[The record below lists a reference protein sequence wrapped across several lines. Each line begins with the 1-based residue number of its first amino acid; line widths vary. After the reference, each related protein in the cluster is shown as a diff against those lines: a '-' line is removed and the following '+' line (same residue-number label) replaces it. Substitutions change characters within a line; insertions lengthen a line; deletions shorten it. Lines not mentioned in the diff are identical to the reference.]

1 MNELCMWMLMYAE
14 KNDKWSVNAFGSH
27 MSDQIY
33 CRMLC
38 LEISYMSDS
47 DMSEDAY
54 LDYN

>member
-1 MNELCMWMLMYAE
+1 MQR

-27 MSDQIY
+27 MSDHIF
-33 CRMLC
+33 CMMLC
-38 LEISYMSDS
+38 LEISYKSDS

>member
-1 MNELCMWMLMYAE
+1 MWMLMYAE

-38 LEISYMSDS
+38 LEISYKSDS